1 MAMRAAELQA
11 ALKLLYGV
19 LSERYTP
26 QRLDEHS
33 WGFQHVAGWVPLS
46 CYAEVNPEMEA
57 FLFRAIN
64 PLPVEPACRT
74 LVAEY
79 IARVNYPLPIG
90 NWAIDLDTGDV
101 RWKAGLYFGGV
112 GLTEPLIR
120 HVVESSLFFVCQ
132 HAVGIA
138 KLQTGGTVAEA
149 LATVGQ
155 DHGHGMTTG
164 CVSRGSADAEPGAAT
179 DGGAE

>member
-1 MAMRAAELQA
+1 MAMRGADLSTS
-11 ALKLLYGV
+11 LKMLYGV
-19 LSERYTP
+19 LSERYSP
-26 QRLDEHS
+26 QRLDEQS
-33 WGFQHVAGWVPLS
+33 WSFQHVAGWVPLS

-57 FLFRAIN
+57 LLLRAIN
-64 PLPVEPACRT
+64 PLPVEPARRG

-101 RWKAGLYFGGV
+101 RWKSGVFFGGV

-120 HVVESSLFFVCQ
+120 HVLETSLYFIDR

-138 KLQTGGTVAEA
+138 KLQTGGTVPEA

-155 DHGHGMTTG
+155 DHGRG
-164 CVSRGSADAEPGAAT
+164 RGSA
-179 DGGAE
+179 